1 MEPEPSSESAG
12 AAEAIKVIG
21 ALLTA
26 RTDRVAERTIL
37 GLLEAATAV
46 ELSEIL
52 GALDIRALIDSIDD
66 RLAGPKHRS
75 ELFELLAVRRA
86 GDLTV
91 ATRAAFIAA
100 LQQGRTS
107 LADERAIKDLFA
119 ATKGSA
125 LTELKAALDKG
136 GSYRDLHQL
145 LFHDIDNAGLREEIL
160 GHFKA
165 EAGGLSAALAEVKV
179 LSDIDDTF
187 YANWKDARYPAKT
200 IYPGVL
206 QLYSELDRGAGEE
219 PGRAGD
225 ITFVTARP
233 GDRLGLVEG
242 ATHRALRE
250 RGVPASTILAGSF
263 LRIVT
268 NRAIAAKKLD
278 NFLQY
283 CRVYPEYS
291 FVFIGDS
298 GQGDVYFGERMLE
311 AAPEAV
317 RGIFIHDV
325 VSTPEPAR
333 EELRKRR
340 VYFFDTY
347 AGAALEAYRL
357 GLIQRVGMARV
368 AAAAA
373 AEIKVVPFASE
384 GQREA
389 RLAEMRRD
397 IDSVNADLPEDE
409 RVSLP

>member
-1 MEPEPSSESAG
+1 MAEGQDPEGAG
-12 AAEAIKVIG
+12 ADEKLKAIRSLM
-21 ALLTA
+21 AA
-26 RTDRVAERTIL
+26 STDRHDERRIL
-37 GLLEAATAV
+37 AILEAATAG
-46 ELSEIL
+46 ELELIL
-52 GALDIRALIDSIDD
+52 GALDLRALIDTVDD
-66 RLAGPKHRS
+66 RLVGPDNRT
-75 ELFELLAVRRA
+75 ELLALLTDRRA
-86 GDLTV
+86 GDLSIG
-91 ATRAAFIAA
+91 ARAALIAA
-100 LQQGRTS
+100 LQRGSTS
-107 LADERAIKDLFA
+107 DACERAIRNLLL
-119 ATKGSA
+119 ATRGAA

-145 LFHDIDNAGLREEIL
+145 LFHDIDNAIWREEIL
-160 GHFKA
+160 DHFKA
-165 EAGGLSAALAEVKV
+165 EAIALADRSSELKV

-187 YANWKDARYPAKT
+187 YANWKDTRFPPKT

-206 QLYSELDRGAGEE
+206 QLYSELDRGAGDE
-219 PGRAGD
+219 PGRPGD

-242 ATHRALRE
+242 ATHKALRE
-250 RGVPASTILAGSF
+250 RGMPASTILAGSF

-268 NRAIAAKKLD
+268 NRAIAEKKLD

-298 GQGDVYFGERMLE
+298 GQGDVFFGERMLE
-311 AAPEAV
+311 AAPDAV

-333 EELRKRR
+333 EELRRKR

-347 AGAALEAYRL
+347 AGAALETYRL

-373 AEIKVVPFASE
+373 AEIKAIGFASE
-384 GQREA
+384 AQRQA
-389 RLAEMRRD
+389 RFEELKRD
-397 IDSVNADLPEDE
+397 IDRANAELPGEE
-409 RVSLP
+409 RVAFP